1 MRRILTLVTLGLF
14 AGCVNQSAHRAV
26 VPTAGAARL
35 ASRNPADDVVMR
47 VQEVYRNTP
56 RMTVRFRQKVVNKT
70 FGLPSVSDG
79 TMYLKRPGKM
89 RWDYFS
95 KRSGDG
101 SRVARSLI
109 LTGKAL
115 WAVSGNPKW
124 RYGQNPSKSSLPVAV
139 VFLGG
144 TNALSREFNAR
155 LLIGSKHGATGDKV
169 IELRPK
175 KRSGQFE
182 TLVLVVD
189 PSDYHVKKSI
199 VTSASGD
206 TNEFSFYEPDTS
218 KVVADS
224 WFLVAP

>member
-1 MRRILTLVTLGLF
+1 MRRVLTLLTLGLF
-14 AGCVNQSAHRAV
+14 AGCVNQSAGRAV
-26 VPTAGAARL
+26 VPTAGGARV
-35 ASRNPADDVVMR
+35 ASPNPADDVVMR
-47 VQEVYRNTP
+47 VQEVYRNT
-56 RMTVRFRQKVVNKT
+56 RQLTAKFRQKVLNKT
-70 FGLPSVSDG
+70 FGLPSTSDG
-79 TMYLKRPGKM
+79 KMYFKRPGKI

-95 KRSGDG
+95 KRGGDG
-101 SRVARSLI
+101 SRVARSQI
-109 LTGKAL
+109 LNGKAL
-115 WAVSGNPKW
+115 WAVSANPKW
-124 RYGQNPSKSSLPVAV
+124 RYGQHPSKSSLPVAV
-139 VFLGG
+139 IFLDR

-155 LLIGSKHGATGDKV
+155 LLTGSKHGATGDKV

-175 KRSGQFE
+175 KRSAQFE

-199 VTSASGD
+199 VTSAAGD